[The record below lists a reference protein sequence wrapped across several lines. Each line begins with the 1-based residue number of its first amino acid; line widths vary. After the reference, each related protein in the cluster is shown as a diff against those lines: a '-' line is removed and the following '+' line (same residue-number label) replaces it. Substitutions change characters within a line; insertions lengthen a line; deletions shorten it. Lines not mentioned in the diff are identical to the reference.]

1 MAKTT
6 TVRKDLIPYRAGV
19 VVVTP
24 LDANKR
30 PDYTKSVA
38 TEYDFLTSTQT
49 SVTRT
54 TETLANGN
62 GSDKEY
68 ITDETYNLAVV
79 GNTFNPVFHAAV
91 TGRIETLPEKT
102 LIPEQFTWSLPTSVT
117 EGATLEITFGT
128 DADYAT
134 LPAADA
140 DGNYNFIINDS
151 YGNTLVRLTD
161 DQTLEKG
168 GYKYDSGTKALQFSN
183 DYLGAQIRVIFWY
196 EDANSIKYD
205 SNPILQQPEYQIQT
219 FGIFQSAG
227 TDDKYKVV
235 TTLKRATTTGDV
247 SDQTSQK
254 SKSAPLTYNFRST
267 PVPEGVSV
275 YSQVF
280 TPIGGETAAINNV
293 VNGVDDKFTAT
304 QPGG

>member
-79 GNTFNPVFHAAV
+79 GNTFNPVFHGVV
-91 TGRIETLPEKT
+91 TGRIETLPEKNAY
-102 LIPEQFTWSLPTSVT
+102 P
-117 EGATLEITFGT
+117 
-128 DADYAT
+128 
-134 LPAADA
+134 
-140 DGNYNFIINDS
+140 
-151 YGNTLVRLTD
+151 
-161 DQTLEKG
+161 
-168 GYKYDSGTKALQFSN
+168 
-183 DYLGAQIRVIFWY
+183 
-196 EDANSIKYD
+196 
-205 SNPILQQPEYQIQT
+205 
-219 FGIFQSAG
+219 
-227 TDDKYKVV
+227 
-235 TTLKRATTTGDV
+235 
-247 SDQTSQK
+247 
-254 SKSAPLTYNFRST
+254 
-267 PVPEGVSV
+267 
-275 YSQVF
+275 
-280 TPIGGETAAINNV
+280 
-293 VNGVDDKFTAT
+293 
-304 QPGG
+304 